1 MWEGVHLFLCQG
13 CPMSIKDITE
23 RPRYTPLRPGEEDE
37 RFFTRGQVAL
47 RWNCSEKGVQRAEK
61 RLGLQPYRILRAI
74 RYRLSD
80 IVRIEAESLKKL
92 PKRFTGLRPAQ
103 KVELDCLSTLDQN
116 PTLNPKERSVV

>member
-1 MWEGVHLFLCQG
+1 
-13 CPMSIKDITE
+13 MSIKDITE
-23 RPRYTPLRPGEEDE
+23 RRRYTPLQSGEEDE

-47 RWNCSEKGVQRAEK
+47 RWNCSEKGVQRAEE

-103 KVELDCLSTLDQN
+103 KAELLRR
-116 PTLNPKERSVV
+116 EREEITNEQESSPLCQEANRDE